1 MFKAEIQRLQL
12 NLLIAG
18 VDDAGRGPVIGPMI
32 IAGVALPDE
41 RVRELRS
48 IGVKDSKLLS
58 PRSRRIL
65 ADQIRII
72 VSNSACVEVS
82 PSEIDDVVL
91 NGKKLERLNLLE
103 AKCMARVISQL
114 KPELAYVDASDVI
127 PERFGKTISGLL
139 QFKVKIISEH
149 HADREYPAVSAASI
163 LAKVRRDELVE
174 LLKNEYGEF
183 GSGYVTDPVTMNYLR
198 QWLREHDDFP
208 PIVRKSWKTVTR
220 LMQERTQSKL

>member
-48 IGVKDSKLLS
+48 MGVKDSKLLS